1 MFAALA
7 SQHTLF
13 HYCLLFLLL
22 NMSHQW
28 AAEDFCIE
36 LEHVSTLLETRPG
49 SQVGQAALETLKQR
63 LHAVTTWSPTAL
75 SDLYQKVSNANL
87 PDAMKDEIMDS
98 MDCLT
103 TSGQTALQLSQTP
116 QSLHNLP
123 PFLTTKD
130 WEDLEKGNTVDGQRI
145 VCERLKSLG
154 VKSMRED
161 TKRTAIGVLLHV
173 LVNVQHKPLPGP
185 WQIYFMVQ
193 DLVRTFKYIPDTDL
207 PGLKVYPVSPAQFN
221 AAFKERA
228 YGSEQPALRNVSL
241 AAIYPKIP
249 LRSTSHLLAGVPKP
263 QKPPAENGVA
273 SSFQQR
279 LEKFMDQ
286 YTEDRDRSVL
296 QQRAADNT
304 RGTTPL
310 ALQDASSPAAAEVL
324 PLASPPQKPVANTLP
339 NDNACL
345 EDYENQAML
354 VLKAR
359 DEKKQVASKGMK
371 RPAASKPPV
380 KSAFAK
386 ASGPKKVAT
395 PSNALTVWGCRRCR
409 GNPKGCE
416 TCWNVNFKG
425 QRFNGRHEW
434 NDAAAK
440 YGWK

>member
-1 MFAALA
+1 
-7 SQHTLF
+7 
-13 HYCLLFLLL
+13 
-22 NMSHQW
+22 MSHQW

-207 PGLKVYPVSPAQFN
+207 PGLKVYPVSTCSVQCC
-221 AAFKERA
+221 
-228 YGSEQPALRNVSL
+228 
-241 AAIYPKIP
+241 
-249 LRSTSHLLAGVPKP
+249 
-263 QKPPAENGVA
+263 
-273 SSFQQR
+273 FQR
-279 LEKFMDQ
+279 EGLW
-286 YTEDRDRSVL
+286 L
-296 QQRAADNT
+296 
-304 RGTTPL
+304 
-310 ALQDASSPAAAEVL
+310 
-324 PLASPPQKPVANTLP
+324 
-339 NDNACL
+339 
-345 EDYENQAML
+345 
-354 VLKAR
+354 
-359 DEKKQVASKGMK
+359 
-371 RPAASKPPV
+371 
-380 KSAFAK
+380 
-386 ASGPKKVAT
+386 
-395 PSNALTVWGCRRCR
+395 
-409 GNPKGCE
+409 
-416 TCWNVNFKG
+416 
-425 QRFNGRHEW
+425 
-434 NDAAAK
+434 
-440 YGWK
+440 